1 MSWHFTDVDGIIIFL
16 EENVLIVEVSLGRN
30 RLLKVKTLQRPG
42 PNVINLF
49 MAVIYKFTAIN

>member
-16 EENVLIVEVSLGRN
+16 EENVLIVVVSLGRN

-42 PNVINLF
+42 PNVIKLF
-49 MAVIYKFTAIN
+49 MVVIYIFLQ